1 MFDLASIRGSIN
13 EGHTKL
19 RWTAT
24 ENMLADCLTKP
35 MDSEHLLHIL
45 GKGEWSVSYDQEL
58 VNPTIRSKRSP
69 ASTPNRVGMA
79 GG

>member
-13 EGHTKL
+13 EGHTRI

-35 MDSEHLLHIL
+35 MDGDHLLDIL
-45 GKGEWSVSYDQEL
+45 RKGEWSIAYAADL
-58 VNPTIRSKRSP
+58 VNPNIRAKRSTTT
-69 ASTPNRVGMA
+69 ATE
-79 GG
+79 